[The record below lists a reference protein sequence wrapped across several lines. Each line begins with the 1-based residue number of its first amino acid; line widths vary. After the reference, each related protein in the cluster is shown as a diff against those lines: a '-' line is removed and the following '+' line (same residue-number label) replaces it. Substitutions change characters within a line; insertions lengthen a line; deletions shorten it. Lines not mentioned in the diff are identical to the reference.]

1 MSFERKQQLVN
12 FYQML
17 LDDQQGLFSATD
29 QQQLHDARLRFE
41 QERFTIV
48 VAGRFSAGK
57 SLLINRAFL
66 QADVLPYKNK
76 PTTCHPVYIHYHPTK
91 QVVLRGAEG
100 QCDVFTG
107 EDNVIKDAL
116 TNHVAHYGNDPDR
129 YQVVELGWPDA
140 ELLQHGIIL
149 VDTIGTED
157 TEERY
162 IQQTYREMERATV
175 VMFLTNVQQAGTDS
189 EKQLLEKYLQA
200 TGKKLFFVVTQADV
214 RSPEEQQE
222 VLADF
227 RQRFHTFFAQHGVRV
242 EERIFLTSAKTGQ
255 GLPELRQC
263 LVDFVAR
270 SRFQELLT
278 QHGKHLQ
285 TLLAANQGQL
295 TARLQ
300 DYQAKK
306 SGDEIQLREA
316 AQKLKLLDEELNQHA
331 DQFEIVKDEV
341 ANNTTIQLNDALKR
355 IRDKTQN
362 KLRLASNTYE
372 LAQIIQ
378 DFVTDLNETT
388 EPIMSSLP
396 SQIAQAIGERL
407 RKRCELPD
415 TELWNLRMKQFN
427 STGWKAARYTAGLG
441 SVSGLALAGYGAW
454 TSLTALMTAT
464 TTAANTGILASA
476 WTALAGGA
484 AVTSTTAAL
493 TVGLPFVVSGAAL
506 TLLGFGLK
514 TAFAKK
520 ELEQLRAEQ
529 QKETARIFGEF
540 KQNLRQQIKTYV
552 NEQVELQLTTIRQET
567 TKQRTHLEQTMR
579 QIDMQTLQRQI
590 DTTQQQCQWFH
601 QTLAQLKAICQV

>member
-1 MSFERKQQLVN
+1 M
-12 FYQML
+12 
-17 LDDQQGLFSATD
+17 
-29 QQQLHDARLRFE
+29 
-41 QERFTIV
+41 
-48 VAGRFSAGK
+48 
-57 SLLINRAFL
+57 
-66 QADVLPYKNK
+66 LPYKNK

-107 EDNVIKDAL
+107 EDTVIKDAL

-227 RQRFHTFFAQHGVRV
+227 RQRFQTFFAQHGVRV

-255 GLPELRQC
+255 GLAELRQC

-278 QHGKHLQ
+278 QHGKYLQ

-306 SGDEIQLREA
+306 SGDEIQLRDAER
-316 AQKLKLLDEELNQHA
+316 KLQLIDEELNQHA
-331 DQFEIVKDEV
+331 EQFEDVKEDV
-341 ANNTTIQLNDALKR
+341 ARDALEQLNDALKR
-355 IRDKTQN
+355 IREQTQN
-362 KLRLASNTYE
+362 KLRLASNTDE

-378 DFVTDLNETT
+378 DFVTNLNEKT
-388 EPIMSSLP
+388 EDIMSSLP
-396 SQIAQAIGERL
+396 SRIAQAIGMRL
-407 RKRCELPD
+407 RRRCQLPD
-415 TELWNLRMKQFN
+415 TELWNLRMKQLDTKAN
-427 STGWKAARYTAGLG
+427 NVGDVVAKLSTA
-441 SVSGLALAGYGAW
+441 SGVALAGYGAL
-454 TSLTALMTAT
+454 TSITAT
-464 TTAANTGILASA
+464 TTAMNTGLLAGA
-476 WTALAGGA
+476 WAALTGGA
-484 AVTSTTAAL
+484 AATSATVAL
-493 TVGLPFVVSGAAL
+493 TVGLPFVVGGAAL
-506 TLLGFGLK
+506 AWLGFGLK
-514 TAFAKK
+514 KAFARKQ
-520 ELEQLRAEQ
+520 LEQLRAEQ
-529 QKETARIFGEF
+529 QKKTARIFDEV

-552 NEQVELQLTTIRQET
+552 SEQVELQLTTIRQET

-579 QIDMQTLQRQI
+579 QIDMQALQRQI
-590 DTTQQQCQWFH
+590 DMTQQQCQWFH